1 MNVTITKEGQTK
13 EYAARRGQTILTLLQ
28 KNRISGIEAPCGGMG
43 RCGKC
48 KVEIVGR
55 GEVLPSASA
64 AMGIAS
70 LVMAM
75 GIVALVVAVHV
86 PMALGAI
93 VVVLGMV
100 VTCALVLV
108 LHAYAPLQ
116 TSSNSSWMTNGWL
129 SADKNKY
136 LTLSTRTY

>member
-55 GEVLPSASA
+55 G
-64 AMGIAS
+64 
-70 LVMAM
+70 
-75 GIVALVVAVHV
+75 
-86 PMALGAI
+86 
-93 VVVLGMV
+93 
-100 VTCALVLV
+100 
-108 LHAYAPLQ
+108 
-116 TSSNSSWMTNGWL
+116 
-129 SADKNKY
+129 
-136 LTLSTRTY
+136 